1 MNSLPPNA
9 AELSDEQQ
17 AEWIRQMKLWEAENP
32 IDKAGRHPKALG
44 FVAGFTLLLALILL
58 RKSEGVDWVPLLA
71 IPFGYLI
78 FFLTN
83 RRFKVWD
90 QQRRSHSK
98 GLIEQLRESK
108 P

>member
-1 MNSLPPNA
+1 MDKLPPNA
-9 AELSDEQQ
+9 SELSDEQQ

-44 FVAGFTLLLALILL
+44 VVGGITLFLALLLL
-58 RKSEGVDWVPLLA
+58 RRTEGLDLAPMLA

-83 RRFKVWD
+83 RRYSKWD
-90 QQRRSHSK
+90 RQRREYSQQ
-98 GLIEQLRESK
+98 LIDTLRSVR
-108 P
+108 